1 MDKCF
6 NGRQSLS
13 EEVCIVPWEDEY
25 NYTVM

>member
-6 NGRQSLS
+6 SWRQSLS